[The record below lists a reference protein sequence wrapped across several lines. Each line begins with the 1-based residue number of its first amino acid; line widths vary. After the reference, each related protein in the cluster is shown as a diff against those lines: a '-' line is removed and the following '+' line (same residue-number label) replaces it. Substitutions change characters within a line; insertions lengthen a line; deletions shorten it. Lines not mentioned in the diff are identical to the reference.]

1 MVSLLRQDYPDV
13 DILIR
18 DDGSEDGTL
27 DILGRYSSFD
37 NVSVCKGRNFGVPRS
52 FFELIQIASPSAD
65 YYAFCDQDDIWE
77 KDKISRA
84 IGSLASFPQAIPSL
98 YCSRCLLVD
107 EDLNIIGRSPIPKRG
122 PSFENALVQNIASGC
137 TVVINKAARQLLMRE
152 IPRISRMHDWWMYLV
167 IAAFGKVIYDP
178 EPRILYRQHSSNV
191 IGTGSTAIAIWTT
204 RIRRFLKSSR
214 VPLIT
219 EQASEFRRIYGSL
232 LPEEKKAV
240 LDRFLDERKLLT
252 GRVRYAFSCEV
263 YRQSMSDD
271 MALRLLIMLNRV

>member
-1 MVSLLRQDYPDV
+1 M
-13 DILIR
+13 
-18 DDGSEDGTL
+18 
-27 DILGRYSSFD
+27 
-37 NVSVCKGRNFGVPRS
+37 PRS

-232 LPEEKKAV
+232 LHEEKK
-240 LDRFLDERKLLT
+240 
-252 GRVRYAFSCEV
+252 GRLAQDSC
-263 YRQSMSDD
+263 RHKGGQFH
-271 MALRLLIMLNRV
+271 